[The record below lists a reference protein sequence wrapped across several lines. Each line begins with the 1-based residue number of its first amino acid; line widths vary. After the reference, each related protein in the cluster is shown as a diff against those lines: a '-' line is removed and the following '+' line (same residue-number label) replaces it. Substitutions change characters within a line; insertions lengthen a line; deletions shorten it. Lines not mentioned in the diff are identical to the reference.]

1 MNTLGK
7 ERRSSEEKKKG
18 KKKKNLSRVLPPS
31 HTGRGVSRLHTS
43 GSSGLGLA
51 EVGFNSGVGL
61 LVNYEGLGDTVTQRA
76 LFYNPGNQSVLIY
89 NITFQH
95 LNIYLLCLQKKRQY

>member
-18 KKKKNLSRVLPPS
+18 EKNNLSRVLPPS
-31 HTGRGVSRLHTS
+31 HTGRGVSWVHTS

-76 LFYNPGNQSVLIY
+76 LFYNPRNPSVLIY